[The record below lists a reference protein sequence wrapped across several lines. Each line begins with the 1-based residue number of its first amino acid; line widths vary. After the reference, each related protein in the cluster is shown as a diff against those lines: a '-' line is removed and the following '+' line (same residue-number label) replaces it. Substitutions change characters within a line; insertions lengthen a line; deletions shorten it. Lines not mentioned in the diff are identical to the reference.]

1 VGKDHGALE
10 AGQEAWPFSS
20 ARGPVLVYLFSFPVT
35 GWSPERWLIGGA
47 PVGYFIV
54 SFALWLVVFIH
65 LLWRDRYYTCP
76 QCGTRVRPFGGTDL
90 PGLNPQPCPSCGLRA
105 PSPPY

>member
-1 VGKDHGALE
+1 MTDHD
-10 AGQEAWPFSS
+10 EAWGKIT
-20 ARGPVLVYLFSFPVT
+20 ARWRRGRRLGLFHLLVVPVLVYLFSFPVT

-65 LLWRDRYYTCP
+65 LL
-76 QCGTRVRPFGGTDL
+76 
-90 PGLNPQPCPSCGLRA
+90 
-105 PSPPY
+105 